1 VCKPSGRNRLHRLRI
16 LGSTQSREDVTAP
29 LHINIQKLRF
39 YANSHTQRSG
49 RLNGQPVDRLLNDKQ
64 EAVAAGAGGCTL
76 SQGRAH
82 VALEKNTYPN

>member
-1 VCKPSGRNRLHRLRI
+1 
-16 LGSTQSREDVTAP
+16 
-29 LHINIQKLRF
+29 LRF

-82 VALEKNTYPN
+82 VALEKIP